1 MPLLDAP
8 DVAAPH
14 TLHPSPALPSE
25 QMRQCRGHPASEDKW
40 ANAKSKAPM
49 SDGHRIFVSW
59 YDPSGVAQGAPTLMI
74 FFFKEVLR
82 FVFFSS
88 QKGVPITR
96 LVELAISGHEK

>member
-49 SDGHRIFVSW
+49 SDDHRIFVSW

-74 FFFKEVLR
+74 FLKKRGAPIRIFFFHKKVFLLR
-82 FVFFSS
+82 D
-88 QKGVPITR
+88 
-96 LVELAISGHEK
+96 